1 MSGVTWSTASR
12 GERVIP
18 CLLIAGLPVILIPGG
33 VTITGWTAGAIDAAW
48 WPGSSY
54 AGMSAYFRAWLSLS
68 DGITWE
74 ERAQPV
80 QPEMLDIGAMTVHVN
95 DPGLRFD
102 GTGGAATALFA
113 QRDSIEA
120 TWITADVTTSTT
132 TVAVGSTDGFPASG
146 FIYVGRETMSYSSKT
161 STSFAVGTVANRGRF
176 GSPVQHHWYV
186 GNGNAAIAN
195 PEVTS
200 AAPEIIGRTAL
211 LFWLRVTGAGVVT
224 EGSLAYYG
232 SIGAGVVLDDGS
244 ERWSLRIDH
253 AVKRLALPLRGETV
267 SVSGYVSNS
276 PPDSQGVSPGV
287 TQGYM
292 CTYETWVDASNVV
305 YANNLITTASAA
317 PFNEGWH
324 PTADAYI
331 EAVNIAGSTIFPS
344 PETLQYQLIGDRLR
358 VRGTYSAIYDMSV
371 YWPWDRPSSISLAGP
386 GTDNDYTSGKS
397 FPAAWIPVMQGGSRI
412 YLSASDWA
420 FVPAV
425 PSSPLGSVYY
435 ALAFGDGDS
444 ARYARITQKTSSGGR
459 YWIVATSISWDQSQL
474 EALGIVARGFVI
486 TEPTSARLAVEVEAA
501 TWVDAIEAL
510 LTSFDV
516 TLGDISADVFDF
528 TDMRAVASQYPP
540 GPFATNR
547 RYLVDLSSNILE
559 LVTNECRLNGFT
571 LVLRNGRISIT
582 RISDFAPTEESLYTI
597 ETADLHID
605 EPRPRYAR
613 GHDAIVN
620 AMKFVSKQTGIT
632 VNVVDATSLSRYGA
646 GRTTLEA
653 NAPDQVTGTAV
664 NLAGA
669 YLELARQAATVL
681 GPLRYPYEYVMVST
695 TLEFAGIQVGDLVML
710 DLWRVPD
717 QQTSRGISKLG
728 QVLSRS
734 WRVYGDDSA
743 RMDYTLRISP
753 TSLQGWAPACLVAA
767 GGITGA
773 VVTVD
778 TTTFGAAGFAPSQ
791 SDGGARFFKVG
802 DAVRLVEIGSATPT
816 ASTQHTVGAVSG
828 TTITL
833 NPAPSAGFATL
844 AAAALKVMVIPD
856 DWTVVSA
863 SQRLYAYLSN
873 ASYRLDTNTRS
884 RVYAS

>member
-1 MSGVTWSTASR
+1 MSGVAWTTASR

-54 AGMSAYFRAWLSLS
+54 AGMSSYFRAWLSLS

-232 SIGAGVVLDDGS
+232 SIGTGVVLDDGS
-244 ERWSLRIDH
+244 ERWALRIDH
-253 AVKRLALPLRGETV
+253 AVKRLSIPLRGETV
-267 SVSGYVSNS
+267 SIAGYSHDESPSLRGQVSSIFRCLNPTYDIWRSSGGFVSGVNTLTNAASSPDNGGWHATAEQYVDALNLAGVSVFP
-276 PPDSQGVSPGV
+276 PPDVL
-287 TQGYM
+287 
-292 CTYETWVDASNVV
+292 E
-305 YANNLITTASAA
+305 
-317 PFNEGWH
+317 
-324 PTADAYI
+324 
-331 EAVNIAGSTIFPS
+331 
-344 PETLQYQLIGDRLR
+344 YQLVGTKLR
-358 VRGTYSAIYDMSV
+358 VAAAYTAGTYTMLV
-371 YWPWDRPSSISLAGP
+371 RWPWDRPGEVSLGGP
-386 GTDNDYTSGKS
+386 ASAHQYVSAKDFPSAWVPVGIGT
-397 FPAAWIPVMQGGSRI
+397 RI
-412 YLSASDWA
+412 YLNANDWA
-420 FVPAV
+420 NVPAV
-425 PSSPLGSVYY
+425 PSSGIASVYY
-435 ALAFGDGDS
+435 ALAFGEGDD
-444 ARYARITQKTSSGGR
+444 AKYARITGRSSSGGL
-459 YWIVATSISWDQSQL
+459 YWVTVSAITPPLGFIIDEPTPARIVA
-474 EALGIVARGFVI
+474 EV
-486 TEPTSARLAVEVEAA
+486 SAS
-501 TWVDAIEAL
+501 TWIDAIEAL

-528 TDMRAVASQYPP
+528 TDMRAVVAQYPA

-547 RYLVDLSSNILE
+547 RYIADLTTNILE

-597 ETADLHID
+597 ETADLHIE
-605 EPRPRYAR
+605 EPLPRYAR

-620 AMKFVSKQTGIT
+620 AMRFVSKQTGIT

-710 DLWRVPD
+710 DLWRVPN
-717 QQTSRGISKLG
+717 QQTARGISKLG

-778 TTTFGAAGFAPSQ
+778 TTTFGATGFAPSQ
-791 SDGGARFFKVG
+791 SDGGARFFEVG

-833 NPAPSAGFATL
+833 SPAPSAGFATL

-863 SQRLYAYLSN
+863 SQQLYAYLSN

>member
-1 MSGVTWSTASR
+1 MSGVTWSSAAR

-33 VTITGWTAGAIDAAW
+33 VTLTGWTAGLIDAAW
-48 WPGSSY
+48 WPGSSFS
-54 AGMSAYFRAWLSLS
+54 GFSAYLRSWLSLS
-68 DGITWE
+68 DGIEWE

-95 DPGLRFD
+95 DPGLRAD

-132 TVAVGSTDGFPASG
+132 TVAVSSTDGFPASG
-146 FIYVGRETMSYSSKT
+146 FIYVGRETMAYSSKT

-267 SVSGYVSNS
+267 SVSGYVSDA
-276 PPDSQGVSPGV
+276 PEAAQGVTSETLTGFP
-287 TQGYM
+287 
-292 CTYETWVDASNVV
+292 CTYERWIDSSGSL
-305 YANNLITTASAA
+305 YATNILTTAAA
-317 PFNEGWH
+317 SPNNGGWH
-324 PTADAYI
+324 PTSESYV
-331 EAVNIAGSTIFPS
+331 ESLNLAGSTILGFTS
-344 PETLQYQLIGDRLR
+344 LQYQLVGGRLR
-358 VRGTYSAIYDMSV
+358 MSADYGANLYEAFV
-371 YWPWDRPSSISLAGP
+371 GWGWDRPSETSLASI
-386 GTDNDYTSGKS
+386 GTDNDYTSGKQ
-397 FPAAWIPVMQGGSRI
+397 FPTAWVPIVRDSKV
-412 YLSASDWA
+412 YLSASDWS
-420 FVPAV
+420 FVPAI
-425 PSSPLGSVYY
+425 PSSPIASVYY
-435 ALAFGDGDS
+435 LVAFGDGDD
-444 ARYARITQKTSSGGR
+444 AMYARITSKASSGGR
-459 YWIVATSISWDQSQL
+459 YWLVVSAVTSAEDRLDSFGFYAFGFIV
-474 EALGIVARGFVI
+474 
-486 TEPTSARLAVEVEAA
+486 TEPSSARLAVEVEAA
-501 TWVDAIEAL
+501 TWIDAIEAL

-528 TDMRAVASQYPP
+528 TDMRAVVAQYPA

-547 RYLVDLSSNILE
+547 RYVVDLTTNILE

-582 RISDFAPTEESLYTI
+582 RISDFAPTEESLYTL
-597 ETADLHID
+597 TTSDLHID

-653 NAPDQVTGTAV
+653 NAPDQITGTAV

-695 TLEFAGIQVGDLVML
+695 TLAFAGIQVGDLVML

-717 QQTSRGISKLG
+717 QQTARGISKLG

-734 WRVYGDDSA
+734 WRVYGTDSA

-778 TTTFGAAGFAPSQ
+778 TTTFGATGFAPSQ
-791 SDGGARFFKVG
+791 SDGGARFFEVG

-863 SQRLYAYLSN
+863 SQQLYAYLSN